1 MPNTVN
7 SNKIKN
13 PQSSLPLTKVPYFD
27 IKRQH
32 GTLLSGTM
40 AALEKVYS
48 SGAYILG
55 PAVKEFEAKYAA
67 YIGVPF
73 AAGVASGTD
82 ALLFGLKAAGISKG
96 DEVIMP
102 SFTFTATAL
111 AAIHLGAVPVF
122 ADVDERSYVLD
133 PKSVLKALSKKTKA
147 MIPVHL
153 FGQCADMDALMG
165 IAKSNKIK
173 VVEDA
178 CQAHGA
184 TWKGEKA
191 GAFGDA
197 GAFSFYPT
205 KNLGA
210 IGDGG
215 ILTTANEKV
224 FQRVLQFRNLGKGIS
239 NPLLHDEIGW
249 TSRLDSVQAAFLSLK
264 LDRLD
269 ELNDERRKLAALFE
283 QKLKKTPLLLPVQVP
298 GALHVYHIYV
308 VRVPDGKRDALKTY
322 LAHEGIP
329 SMIHYEVPVHSQ
341 PIMKKYETRKVSMP
355 VTEKIRQE
363 VLTLPF
369 YPGITE
375 AEADLIAQTVKKF
388 YKA

>member
-7 SNKIKN
+7 SKTPKIR
-13 PQSSLPLTKVPYFD
+13 QSNLPLTKIPYFD

-32 GTLLSGTM
+32 DPLLSGTL
-40 AALEKVYS
+40 AAFEKVFS
-48 SGAYILG
+48 GGAYILG
-55 PAVKEFEAKYAA
+55 PALKEFECKFAGYL
-67 YIGVPF
+67 GVPY

-82 ALLFGLKAAGISKG
+82 ALIFGLKAAGIKKG

-111 AAIHLGAVPVF
+111 AAMHLGAVPVF
-122 ADVDERSYVLD
+122 ADVDARSFTLD
-133 PKSVLKALSKKTKA
+133 PKSVRKALSKKTKA

-153 FGQCADMDALMG
+153 FGQCAPMDELME
-165 IAKSNKIK
+165 IAKDAKLK

-184 TWKGEKA
+184 TWKGRKA
-191 GAFGDA
+191 GAIGDA

-205 KNLGA
+205 KNLGG

-215 ILTTANEKV
+215 MLTSSHEPLYR
-224 FQRVLQFRNLGKGIS
+224 RVLQYRNLGKGIRD
-239 NPLLHDEIGW
+239 PLVHDEIGW
-249 TSRLDSVQAAFLSLK
+249 TSRLDSVQAAFLSIK

-269 ELNDERRKLAALFE
+269 AINDERRKLALLFE
-283 QKLKKTPLLLPVQVP
+283 QKLGKTPLVLPQEVP

-308 VRVPDGKRDALKTY
+308 VRVPVGKRDALKDF
-322 LAHEGIP
+322 LAQEGVP
-329 SMIHYEVPVHSQ
+329 SMIHYATPVHAQ
-341 PIMKKYETRKVSMP
+341 PVMKQYKTRRVPLP
-355 VTEKIRQE
+355 VTQALAKE

-369 YPGITE
+369 FPGMTE
-375 AEADLIAQTVKKF
+375 AEVDAVAQAVKKF
-388 YKA
+388 FKS

>member
-1 MPNTVN
+1 MQ
-7 SNKIKN
+7 K
-13 PQSSLPLTKVPYFD
+13 LPYFD

-32 GTLLSGTM
+32 DPLLGGTL
-40 AALEKVYS
+40 AAFEKVFT

-55 PAVKEFEAKYAA
+55 PALKDFECKFAG

-82 ALLFGLKAAGISKG
+82 ALIFALKAAGIKRG

-122 ADVDERSYVLD
+122 ADVDEKSFTLD
-133 PKSVLKALSKKTKA
+133 PRSVSKACSKKTKA
-147 MIPVHL
+147 ILPVHL
-153 FGQCADMDALMG
+153 FGQCADMDALME
-165 IAKSNKIK
+165 IAKAKKLK
-173 VVEDA
+173 VIEDA

-184 TWKGEKA
+184 TWNGKKA

-205 KNLGA
+205 KNLGG

-215 ILTTANEKV
+215 IVTTSNEGL
-224 FQRVLQFRNLGKGIS
+224 FQKVLQYRNLGKGLQ
-239 NPLLHDEIGW
+239 NPLMHDEIGW
-249 TSRLDSVQAAFLSLK
+249 TSRLDSIQAAFLSIK

-269 ELNDERRKLAALFE
+269 AFNDERRKLAVLFE
-283 QKLKKTPLLLPVQVP
+283 EKLDKTPLVLPAQIN

-308 VRVPDGKRDALKTY
+308 VRVPDGKRDALKSH
-322 LAHEGIP
+322 LAQDGIP
-329 SMIHYEVPVHSQ
+329 SMIHYEIPVHRQ
-341 PIMKKYETRKVSMP
+341 PVMRQYATKRVRLT
-355 VTEKIRQE
+355 VTERICRE

-369 YPGITE
+369 FPGMTGQE
-375 AEADLIAQTVKKF
+375 VATVAESVKNFFGK
-388 YKA
+388 